1 VERALPGLEPLPVEA
16 RHCWVTELPWGEDG
30 IGAWEIGGVLV
41 VAGNN
46 LFKHA
51 PALGRTL
58 ARAALGEG
66 LAPHLHP
73 QAQLGADI
81 TDPGAR

>member
-1 VERALPGLEPLPVEA
+1 
-16 RHCWVTELPWGEDG
+16 VTELPWSAD
-30 IGAWEIGGVLV
+30 AFAVWELGGLLIL
-41 VAGNN
+41 AGNH

-51 PALGRTL
+51 PAVGRDL

-73 QAQLGADI
+73 EARLGAELFDSVR
-81 TDPGAR
+81 PGR